1 MADCK
6 AEFLV
11 EPFTEG
17 LLGPHVEAAI
27 GAVQRYDVKS
37 EVGAFGTT
45 IEGPCREVMAAIDSV
60 ISSAL
65 DCGATKVTVNLTAAA
80 EG

>member
-1 MADCK
+1 MGQCR

-27 GAVQRYDVKS
+27 GAVKRHDVTS
-37 EVGAFGTT
+37 EVGAFGTSV
-45 IEGPCREVMAAIDSV
+45 EGSLHDVMAAIESV
-60 ISSAL
+60 VDAAL
-65 DCGATKVTVNLTAAA
+65 GSGATRVTVNLTATSDA
-80 EG
+80 

>member
-1 MADCK
+1 MAECK

-17 LLGPHVEAAI
+17 TLGPHVEAAI
-27 GAVQRYDVKS
+27 GAVRRHDVTA

-45 IEGPCREVMAAIDSV
+45 IEGHCKAVLAAIDD
-60 ISSAL
+60 IIESATAA
-65 DCGATKVTVNLTAAA
+65 GATKVTVSLTAMP
-80 EG
+80 EP

>member
-1 MADCK
+1 MAECR

-27 GAVQRYDVKS
+27 GAVKRHDVTS

-45 IEGPCREVMAAIDSV
+45 VEGTFGDVMAAIDSV
-60 ISSAL
+60 VEAAMGA
-65 DCGATKVTVNLTAAA
+65 GATRVTVNLTATPDT
-80 EG
+80 

>member
-1 MADCK
+1 MAECT

-17 LLGPHVEAAI
+17 LIGPHVEAAI
-27 GAVQRYDVKS
+27 GAVKRHGVHS

-45 IEGPCREVMAAIDSV
+45 VTGSVHVVLEAIEAVLDAAIAS
-60 ISSAL
+60 
-65 DCGATKVTVNLTAAA
+65 GATRVTVNLTATP
-80 EG
+80 EQ

>member
-1 MADCK
+1 MAECR

-17 LLGPHVEAAI
+17 VLGPHVEAAI
-27 GAVQRYDVKS
+27 GAVKRHAVDS

-45 IEGPCREVMAAIDSV
+45 IEGRCHEVMATIDDVVTSAIG
-60 ISSAL
+60 A
-65 DCGATKVTVNLTAAA
+65 GATRVTVNLTATPT
-80 EG
+80 G

>member
-1 MADCK
+1 MAECK

-27 GAVQRYDVKS
+27 GAVKRHEVTS

-45 IEGPCREVMAAIDSV
+45 VEGSFRDVMDAIESVVGAAIGS
-60 ISSAL
+60 
-65 DCGATKVTVNLTAAA
+65 GATRVTVNLTATPD
-80 EG
+80 E